1 MVMMWTVRHIWPAR
15 ARFAFNCYR
24 HWAQLILRQPRETPV
39 TVLSREGVTQG
50 DPLSMVLY
58 RITLVPLTE
67 ELKVADLGLLS
78 PFYAY
83 NASFDGLTQRSAQIL
98 KLLMKRGPDRGHS
111 PDMAKYLFILDTPG
125 Q

>member
-1 MVMMWTVRHIWPAR
+1 
-15 ARFAFNCYR
+15 
-24 HWAQLILRQPRETPV
+24 
-39 TVLSREGVTQG
+39 
-50 DPLSMVLY
+50 MVLY
-58 RITLVPLTE
+58 RITFAPLTE

-98 KLLMKRGPDRGHS
+98 KLLMKRGPDRGHF